1 MATFVKVNSF
11 IEAIAEKNMNLGSD
25 VLKVLLTNT
34 VPSAGQTG
42 SLELTEISGGNGYT
56 ALGQQTTQVSSA
68 QTGGTYKLV
77 LNDIAWTGSGAG
89 FGPFRYAVL
98 YDATATGSNLIGY
111 WDYASSISILAGETL
126 LVDMDPTNGVLQI
139 A

>member
-11 IEAIAEKNMNLGSD
+11 VEAVAEKNLNLATD
-25 VLKVLLTNT
+25 TLKVMLTNT

-42 SLELTEISGGNGYT
+42 SSELTEITAGGGYT
-56 ALGQQTTQVSSA
+56 AGGITLTQASSA

-77 LNDIAWTGSGAG
+77 LNDAAWTGSGGG
-89 FGPFRYAVL
+89 FGPFQYAVL
-98 YDATATGSNLIGY
+98 YDSSATGANLIGY
-111 WDYASSISILAGETL
+111 WNYGSSISILAGETL
-126 LVDMDPTNGVLQI
+126 LVDCDPTNGVLQI

>member
-11 IEAIAEKNMNLGSD
+11 VEALAEKVHNLQSD
-25 VLKVLLTNT
+25 TLKIMLTNT

-42 SLELTEISGGNGYT
+42 SSELTEITAQNGYSAGGAT
-56 ALGQQTTQVSSA
+56 ITVASSA

-77 LNDIAWTGSGAG
+77 LNDVAFTASAGA
-89 FGPFRYAVL
+89 FGPFQYAVL
-98 YDATATGSNLIGY
+98 YNSSATGANLIGY
-111 WDYASSISILAGETL
+111 WSYGSSISINAGETL
-126 LVDMDPTNGVLQI
+126 LIDCDGTTGVLQI